1 MIKLVLSDMDG
12 TLVPFGR
19 DAISRRTA
27 AAIRMLHMAGIDFG
41 PATGREP
48 VDLRRFFRGEE
59 RLFSTGI
66 MANGKL
72 VSYRG
77 RLLRTI
83 YLDHEGLQRLA
94 GLACERDDCTLN
106 IYVPCKDERGRASV
120 HVQFVGVSDA
130 ELASAR
136 GVTGLALMG
145 EATDRLPSVPL
156 ISAGFMCLGSTR
168 QDAVSQA
175 REMRPQLYRLCPQ
188 FDFLR
193 PSPPFFDVLPKGWNK
208 AAALGIL
215 EESLGI
221 ARDEIAFFGDSEND
235 VAMLEAVPN
244 SFAVENATPAAKA
257 AARFHIGDAG
267 EDAVAQVME
276 AIASHGGELVIPP
289 SVSRD

>member
-106 IYVPCKDERGRASV
+106 IYVPCKDERGRASA

-208 AAALGIL
+208 AAA
-215 EESLGI
+215 
-221 ARDEIAFFGDSEND
+221 
-235 VAMLEAVPN
+235 
-244 SFAVENATPAAKA
+244 
-257 AARFHIGDAG
+257 RFHIGDAG